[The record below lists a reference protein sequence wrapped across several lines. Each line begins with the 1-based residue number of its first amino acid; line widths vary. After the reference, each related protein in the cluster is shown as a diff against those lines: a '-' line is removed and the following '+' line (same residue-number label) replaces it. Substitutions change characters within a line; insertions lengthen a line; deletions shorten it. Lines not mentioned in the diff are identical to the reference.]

1 MSLHSQK
8 RSTNKLAANN
18 SLQRNDLR
26 LEMVNWL
33 KTKAIAPVCLFV
45 CLMKDI
51 LNLAKCLP
59 IGQ

>member
-8 RSTNKLAANN
+8 RSTNKLASNN
-18 SLQRNDLR
+18 SLERNDLR

-33 KTKAIAPVCLFV
+33 KTKGMHRFV
-45 CLMKDI
+45 CLLKLKDI